1 MADVYIDT
9 MEQDA
14 TLLKTFLFT
23 DSPDL
28 PATLAV
34 VHKIK
39 GSAAQIGLSTISQS
53 ATYAEKV
60 GKMESP
66 DYPCA
71 LSSLVREVKQ
81 SIVAVRNWKVH
92 HVPKNKSPKVYC
104 Y

>member
-14 TLLKTFLFT
+14 TLLKTLLFT

-28 PATLAV
+28 PATLSV

-39 GSAAQIGLSTISQS
+39 GSATQIGLRTIGQS

-60 GKMESP
+60 GKMESA

-71 LSSLVREVKQ
+71 LSSLVREIQQ
-81 SIVAVRNWKVH
+81 SIIDVKHWKSH
-92 HVPKNKSPKVYC
+92 NTKKGKSAKVYC